1 MMNAGDSASPE
12 TRAMAALLARTDTG
26 VFRLHLGEGA
36 AELAAS
42 LGNGHCFEVL
52 HVFALP
58 RAPEGIAD
66 SVAAFVVESGGA
78 RLGNGWF
85 SGVALD
91 ALAAF
96 LVRACVAGGGGLLH
110 QGSAPDQTRCD
121 DTSRCA
127 NTAGSRPDSSVG
139 SIAPPPNTPAA
150 GGTERGS
157 DSGDE
162 EQLPEE
168 EEEDGVGGDIWQH
181 VEGCPAADADKAVD
195 IRAALEQRLGKPAAR
210 HLLACTRATVAKQN
224 GGRKNR
230 ILRLGGTALKL
241 RSA

>member
-1 MMNAGDSASPE
+1 MTDTKGSASPE

-58 RAPEGIAD
+58 SAPEGIAD

-96 LVRACVAGGGGLLH
+96 LVRACVAGGGGLLR
-110 QGSAPDQTRCD
+110 QGSAPGQCD

-127 NTAGSRPDSSVG
+127 NTACSQPDSSVG
-139 SIAPPPNTPAA
+139 SVTPPPDTPAA

-157 DSGDE
+157 DSGDN

-168 EEEDGVGGDIWQH
+168 EGEHCACGDIWQH
-181 VEGCPAADADKAVD
+181 VEDCPAANADKAVD
-195 IRAALEQRLGKPAAR
+195 IRAALEQRLGKSAAK

-230 ILRLGGTALKL
+230 ILRLGGAALKL
-241 RSA
+241 RNA

>member
-1 MMNAGDSASPE
+1 MNAGESASPE
-12 TRAMAALLARTDTG
+12 TSAMATLLVRTDTG
-26 VFRLHLGEGA
+26 VFRLHVGEGA
-36 AELAAS
+36 AELATS
-42 LGNGHCFEVL
+42 LGNGHCFAVL

-58 RAPEGIAD
+58 RAPEDIAD

-78 RLGNGWF
+78 RPGNGWF

-91 ALAAF
+91 TLVAF
-96 LVRACVAGGGGLLH
+96 LVRACVAGGGGLAH
-110 QGSAPDQTRCD
+110 PG
-121 DTSRCA
+121 CA
-127 NTAGSRPDSSVG
+127 NMAGSRPDSSVG
-139 SIAPPPNTPAA
+139 SIAPPSNTPAA

-162 EQLPEE
+162 EPLLEE
-168 EEEDGVGGDIWQH
+168 KDGVGEDDIWQH

-224 GGRKNR
+224 GGHKNR
-230 ILRLGGTALKL
+230 ILRLGGPH
-241 RSA
+241 

>member
-1 MMNAGDSASPE
+1 MMNAGESASPE

-121 DTSRCA
+121 DNSRCA

-150 GGTERGS
+150 GGDRARER
-157 DSGDE
+157 
-162 EQLPEE
+162 
-168 EEEDGVGGDIWQH
+168 
-181 VEGCPAADADKAVD
+181 
-195 IRAALEQRLGKPAAR
+195 
-210 HLLACTRATVAKQN
+210 
-224 GGRKNR
+224 
-230 ILRLGGTALKL
+230 
-241 RSA
+241 

>member
-1 MMNAGDSASPE
+1 MNAGESASPE

-58 RAPEGIAD
+58 SAPEGIAD

-96 LVRACVAGGGGLLH
+96 LVRACVAGGGGLLR

-168 EEEDGVGGDIWQH
+168 EDGVGEDDIWQH

-195 IRAALEQRLGKPAAR
+195 IRAALEQRLGKSMAR